1 MSRKSTT
8 IDQLRQSA
16 EKSADRIAQVAEAAA
31 GALDEMDKSKADK
44 KIYASATIPTA
55 GWVASGLTQYP
66 FRYDLTARSVLAE
79 DRVAVY
85 IAPESMDTAIGC
97 GLCPTNESLSR
108 KIRFYSVK
116 VPEKAINIEYAI
128 EIETE
133 G

>member
-1 MSRKSTT
+1 MKKVTTLEQTKELSRQVT
-8 IDQLRQSA
+8 DG
-16 EKSADRIAQVAEAAA
+16 IAQVAEAAA

-55 GWVASGLTQYP
+55 GWVASGITQYP
-66 FRYDLTARSVLAE
+66 FQYDLAARSVRAE

-97 GLCPTNESLSR
+97 GLCPTNESLTR
-108 KIRFYSVK
+108 KLRFYSVK
-116 VPEKAINIEYAI
+116 APEKAINIEYAI